1 MRKIKI
7 VLFIVLLMAFSI
19 LFTSCGDN
27 STIDFG
33 NEACFCFD
41 AERTAAAFSQGPAID
56 TNGNYLKINKNLIIK
71 DIQIDFI
78 KISKKEYENAKGIN
92 VIDCGRLK
100 KKYSV
105 SIFFTFEGEE
115 KAHKY
120 DFVFVGQI
128 RNNYTLRINLN
139 NTNLH
144 SDAELRFTIHFYK
157 DNNSNIYGQV
167 NWDPIENDYCGGL
180 YLMKTDNDIIS

>member
-33 NEACFCFD
+33 NEARFCFD

-56 TNGNYLKINKNLIIK
+56 TNGNYLKINKDLKIK

-92 VIDCGRLK
+92 VIDCGGLK

-105 SIFFTFEGEE
+105 SIFFTFEGE
-115 KAHKY
+115 KDAHKY
-120 DFVFVGQI
+120 DFVFIGQI
-128 RNNYTLRINLN
+128 RDNYTLRINLKN
-139 NTNLH
+139 IDLH
-144 SDAELRFTIHFYK
+144 ADTELRCTMHFYK
-157 DNNSNIYGQV
+157 DNNGSIYSKI
-167 NWDPIENDYCGGL
+167 NWDPIVNDYGGGIYMTYNNVCL
-180 YLMKTDNDIIS
+180 I